1 MRLEE
6 ILTKEKWTREDLVTL
21 LSITDRDELK
31 KLYEAAYK
39 MKIEKVGNKVYF
51 RGIVEFSNICIKNC
65 DYCGIRKDNHSVE
78 RFTIEKDEILKSA
91 KWAYDNKYGS
101 MVLQSGERQ
110 DEEYIAFVED
120 VIKGIKEIG
129 DGSLR
134 ITLSLGEQ
142 SEDTYRRWFSA
153 GAERYLLRIESSTK
167 ELYNSIHPADHSF
180 EERVECL
187 KRLKKIGFQTG
198 TGVMIGIPGQTE
210 ANLADDILFFEKMDI
225 DMIGMGP
232 YVVHRDT
239 PVGKKALNTK
249 EEKDRRFELGLKMI
263 AVTRLYLKDVN
274 IASTTAL
281 QALNPVGR
289 EMGLK
294 AGANVIMPII
304 TEGPNRKNYQLY
316 DNKPCIDDNA
326 DECKTCLENR
336 IKSVGDVIGY
346 SEWGDSNH
354 FKKRNKI

>member
-1 MRLEE
+1 MRVEE
-6 ILTKEKWTREDLVTL
+6 ILIKEKWTREDLITL

-39 MKIEKVGNKVYF
+39 MKLDKVGNKVYF

-65 DYCGIRKDNHSVE
+65 DYCGIRRDNHSVE

-232 YVVHRDT
+232 YVVHSDT
-239 PVGKKALNTK
+239 PVGKDALNTK

-326 DECKTCLENR
+326 DECKSCLENR

-346 SEWGDSNH
+346 AEWGDSNH
-354 FKKRNKI
+354 FKKRNDI